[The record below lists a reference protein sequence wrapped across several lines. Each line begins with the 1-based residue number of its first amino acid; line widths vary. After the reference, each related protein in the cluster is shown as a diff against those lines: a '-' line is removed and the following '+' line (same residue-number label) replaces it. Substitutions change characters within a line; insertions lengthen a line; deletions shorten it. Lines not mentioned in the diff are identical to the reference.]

1 MSTDNI
7 PTQLGIAGAVAVLL
21 FLLRRWSSRSTLRNI
36 PGPPPQSQW
45 TGNLKQ
51 WFARDG
57 ADFQRDVSFNY
68 GPVAKIHGFLGRPI
82 LYVAD
87 PKALQTILVKEEQVY
102 QETKAF
108 FAMTYLL
115 FGPGLLATAG
125 EKHRKQRKLLNP
137 VFSIKHMRHML
148 PIFYGVL
155 HKVRDAITM
164 RVSDGPQEID
174 MLKWMGRTALE
185 LIGQGGLGYSFD
197 KLVEDGDNEYGRAMK
212 HLQPTLQRI
221 NVLRRL
227 VPYVYKLGPAWFR
240 RMVMHYFPLGQV
252 RDAKEIVD
260 TMQRCS
266 SEIFTSKK
274 IALARGDEAVMKQVG
289 EGKDIMSILMK
300 ANSMA
305 SEADRIPEEELV
317 AQMSTF
323 LFAATDTTSNTLARI
338 LQQLAIHPDTQ
349 QKLREEI
356 LAANAEEYMAY
367 DDLDALPLLD
377 GVCRETL
384 RVFPGVTNLART
396 PTQDTI
402 LPLSEP
408 IVGTDGTVMREILV
422 PRGTEILIGIQG
434 SNGRK
439 ERWGEDSYE
448 WKPERWLSPLPKT
461 VTENPVPG
469 VYSNLMTF
477 MAGRRAC
484 IGFKFSEMEMK
495 VVLAVLLSNFTFEL
509 TDKPIEWN
517 ISGVRYPTVGKDSNV
532 AQLPLKVGLYKK
544 PTLQ

>member
-1 MSTDNI
+1 
-7 PTQLGIAGAVAVLL
+7 
-21 FLLRRWSSRSTLRNI
+21 
-36 PGPPPQSQW
+36 
-45 TGNLKQ
+45 
-51 WFARDG
+51 
-57 ADFQRDVSFNY
+57 
-68 GPVAKIHGFLGRPI
+68 
-82 LYVAD
+82 
-87 PKALQTILVKEEQVY
+87 
-102 QETKAF
+102 
-108 FAMTYLL
+108 
-115 FGPGLLATAG
+115 
-125 EKHRKQRKLLNP
+125 
-137 VFSIKHMRHML
+137 
-148 PIFYGVL
+148 
-155 HKVRDAITM
+155 
-164 RVSDGPQEID
+164 

-197 KLVEDGDNEYGRAMK
+197 KLVEDGDNEYGLRMITIRTIMDLLPILIMARRR
-212 HLQPTLQRI
+212 PTLQRI

-384 RVFPGVTNLART
+384 RVSDGHCLIVSPVSPIWRALFPIR